1 MLHWG
6 TRTQKGCRSPDVHM
20 SVPVI
25 WTDGTFMRRKL
36 IYVNFSYVLPSQR
49 LLCLILTDKEKK
61 QIMTMIFLFL
71 KSINVDLLRQ
81 SASAKNIFITG
92 ITVSVLW
99 FRLYSPKERKKI
111 NYLNNNITYN
121 NNNYNKQ
128 CQIRI
133 HKLFLFACFFCENSH
148 KIVHEKKIQHI
159 FF

>member
-1 MLHWG
+1 
-6 TRTQKGCRSPDVHM
+6 M

-92 ITVSVLW
+92 ITVSVL
-99 FRLYSPKERKKI
+99 
-111 NYLNNNITYN
+111 
-121 NNNYNKQ
+121 
-128 CQIRI
+128 
-133 HKLFLFACFFCENSH
+133 
-148 KIVHEKKIQHI
+148 
-159 FF
+159 

>member
-1 MLHWG
+1 MYTCLYLWFGLMELSWG
-6 TRTQKGCRSPDVHM
+6 ESL
-20 SVPVI
+20 
-25 WTDGTFMRRKL
+25 FMWIFRMYCPLRDF
-36 IYVNFSYVLPSQR
+36 YVWYW
-49 LLCLILTDKEKK
+49 LTKKKK